1 MANLTGFPNKQ
12 ATLIEPPIM
21 LATLALQDLEEDAYI
36 GMPIG
41 TTILVANMAASGN
54 GTYAIKMSTFNES
67 AGDWYALGGTF
78 IDAGRKLN
86 D

>member
-1 MANLTGFPNKQ
+1 MANLTGFPNNQ

-21 LATLALQDLEEDAYI
+21 LAALALADLEEDAYT

-41 TTILVANMAASGN
+41 TTILVTDMAVSGN
-54 GTYAIKMSTFNES
+54 GTYAMKMSTFNES

-78 IDAGRKLN
+78 VDAGLPLN

>member
-1 MANLTGFPNKQ
+1 MANLTGFPNNQ

-21 LATLALQDLEEDAYI
+21 LAALALADLEEDAFT

-41 TTILVANMAASGN
+41 TTIVVTDFNVSGN
-54 GTYAIKMSTFNES
+54 GTYAMKMTVQYGN
-67 AGDWYALGGTF
+67 AGDWIALGGTF
-78 IDAGRKLN
+78 VDAGLPLN